1 MSVIFFGSSAFSV
14 PSLLGLRDSVSHV
27 VTRKTKPKGRGY
39 LLEDNAVKKAAL
51 SIGIPVIEIDSFKD
65 EAAKGIAELAP
76 ELVVVASF
84 GLIIPRWFLEIP
96 AIGSLNVH
104 PSLLPKYRGPA
115 PMQWTIWNGEKET
128 GVTIIEM
135 NERMDAGDIVHQE
148 QTAMAPEEDAESL
161 SDRLSRRA
169 GELLPG
175 IVGDAAANGIH
186 GVPQRDD
193 EATYTPMITK
203 EMGQIDWH
211 VSCIEVIQ
219 QIRALVLWPTACTT
233 LEGKVLKVFKVR
245 TGSDQS
251 TGAEPGTITG
261 VTSEGIVV
269 ACTEGTV
276 TLREVQLENR
286 KRMAAGDFARGYR
299 QIIGKQLK

>member
-14 PSLLGLRDSVSHV
+14 PSLIALKASVSHV
-27 VTRKTKPKGRGY
+27 VTRRTKPKGRGY

-51 SIGIPVIEIDSFKD
+51 SIGLPVIEIDSFKD
-65 EAAKGIAELAP
+65 EAAKQIADLKPA
-76 ELVVVASF
+76 LVVVASF
-84 GLIIPRWFLEIP
+84 GLIIPKWFLDVP
-96 AIGSLNVH
+96 RIGSLNVH

-115 PMQWTIWNGEKET
+115 PMQWTIWNREKET

-135 NERMDAGDIVHQE
+135 SERMDAGDIVYQE
-148 QTAMAPEEDAESL
+148 QTAMAPDEDAASL
-161 SDRLSRRA
+161 SDRLSTRA
-169 GELLPG
+169 GELLPD
-175 IVGDAAANGIH
+175 IVRDARANGIH
-186 GVPQRDD
+186 GVPQHDE

-211 VSCIEVIQ
+211 VSCIEVMQ
-219 QIRALVLWPTACTT
+219 QIRALVLWPTAYTT
-233 LEGKVLKVFKVR
+233 LEGKGLKVFEVR
-245 TGSDQS
+245 MGSDQS
-251 TGAEPGTITG
+251 TQAEPGTITG